1 MVGWVVR
8 VRRRLLDTMVKPS
21 SSGAERA
28 VVEDDEATL
37 RGSAE
42 VAGSRAAAGV
52 ATALGD
58 VAVAETETDG
68 GVKWR
73 AVLQGGKP
81 PPETLRD
88 DESEPN
94 DDPLPG
100 DGNLGHTGIA
110 PVGWMDC
117 D

>member
-1 MVGWVVR
+1 M
-8 VRRRLLDTMVKPS
+8 RRHLLDTLVKPS
-21 SSGAERA
+21 SSRAEKSA
-28 VVEDDEATL
+28 VEDDEATS

-52 ATALGD
+52 ATTLEG
-58 VAVAETETDG
+58 VAVAETEVDG

-81 PPETLRD
+81 PREAPRN
-88 DESEPN
+88 DELEPN

-100 DGNLGHTGIA
+100 DGSLGRFGIA
-110 PVGWMDC
+110 PIGWMGSD
-117 D
+117 